1 MPGLQFKNMT
11 THKMNTDN
19 NTLLLPRNLANKIL
33 AHAQKNPET
42 EICGLISSLNQHA
55 NHYYPIENSA
65 EDSAS
70 YFHMD
75 EQAQITAMK
84 KMRDQNEALF
94 AIVHS
99 HPHSEAI
106 PSALDEKEHQY
117 PDAFYLIVSLNTKGV
132 LDLRAFKQVD
142 HHFQPVE
149 LILDH
154 QSIVTNNRA

>member
-1 MPGLQFKNMT
+1 
-11 THKMNTDN
+11 
-19 NTLLLPRNLANKIL
+19 
-33 AHAQKNPET
+33 
-42 EICGLISSLNQHA
+42 
-55 NHYYPIENSA
+55 
-65 EDSAS
+65 
-70 YFHMD
+70 MD

-154 QSIVTNNRA
+154 HSIVTNNRA